1 MRHGGD
7 SQQLV
12 LAFCPDKD
20 LADEAAKVLKNWD
33 KPTEYMK
40 VDGVGVLV
48 KDKDGTGKEH
58 KLGKRAGKKGMGIDV
73 AAGHGRGDTSR
84 GSARLPE
91 THKV

>member
-7 SQQLV
+7 TQQLV

-33 KPTEYMK
+33 KPTAYMK

-48 KDKDGTGKEH
+48 KDKDGTGK
-58 KLGKRAGKKGMGIDV
+58 
-73 AAGHGRGDTSR
+73 
-84 GSARLPE
+84 
-91 THKV
+91 